1 MLHGRVDLKSQKAIN
16 LSSNTDE
23 QAGQGTEDAY
33 TSEYEVGQDNI
44 EAFGLDIHN
53 PVFILSG
60 SVTVIFVILTLLFP
74 QVAAESF
81 GSQDMAHHYS
91 GLVFYLQHEFL
102 FAFLPRIGTVTARQY
117 SHWRARRRG
126 AV

>member
-1 MLHGRVDLKSQKAIN
+1 M
-16 LSSNTDE
+16 DE
-23 QAGQGTEDAY
+23 PEIQGTEDSY

-74 QVAAESF
+74 QAAADNFS
-81 GSQDMAHHYS
+81 S
-91 GLVFYLQHEFL
+91 L
-102 FAFLPRIGTVTARQY
+102 RI
-117 SHWRARRRG
+117 
-126 AV
+126 